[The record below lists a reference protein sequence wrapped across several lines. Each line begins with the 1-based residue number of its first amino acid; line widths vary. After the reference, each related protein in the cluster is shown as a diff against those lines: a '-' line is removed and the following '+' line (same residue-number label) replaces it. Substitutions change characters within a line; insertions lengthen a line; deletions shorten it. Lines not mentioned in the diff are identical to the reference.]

1 MDARINIAGTSAGI
15 STRQGR
21 GSATIRQAE
30 LARLPIGVALLQ
42 ITQLS
47 LSLDPIVQQGE
58 FDFTIDQ
65 DRIQFE
71 KFDLACKDLLL
82 SGEGWLNTESN
93 EIALRLRNRGT
104 MPIISDIL
112 GGVTNQ
118 LFQIDVRGTITDPIG
133 SLAPLP
139 GLTAPPEL
147 PPSAPIAST
156 LP

>member
-1 MDARINIAGTSAGI
+1 M
-15 STRQGR
+15 
-21 GSATIRQAE
+21 
-30 LARLPIGVALLQ
+30 
-42 ITQLS
+42 
-47 LSLDPIVQQGE
+47 QQGD